1 MVVGNISMKIASF
14 LYRLRIL
21 LELIFF
27 FLKFKEIK
35 NTMRYHFSS
44 IRLAKVQKFDNIV

>member
-21 LELIFF
+21 LELIF